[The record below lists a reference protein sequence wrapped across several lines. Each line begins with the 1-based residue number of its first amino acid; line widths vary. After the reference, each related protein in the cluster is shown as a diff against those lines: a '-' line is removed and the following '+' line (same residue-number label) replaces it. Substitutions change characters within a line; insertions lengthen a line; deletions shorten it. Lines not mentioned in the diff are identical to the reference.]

1 VRVTVV
7 RYDTVVCVRVR
18 AQPVMRRV
26 VHDGEGHV
34 IAVPRPRSAPS
45 SAAGDWR
52 WGPEQVPAAG
62 REDGQGSAAAAAG
75 GVSTVRYQ
83 ELYSRASRHL
93 VRVTAS
99 RVDAIAN
106 HTSAFGTF
114 VLTAASQLLLLL
126 PRDVLYSHRSFDDL
140 VVPREVPRGLVQTLT
155 K

>member
-1 VRVTVV
+1 MRVRVTVV

-34 IAVPRPRSAPS
+34 IAAPRPRSAPS

-114 VLTAASQLLLLL
+114 VLTAT
-126 PRDVLYSHRSFDDL
+126 SH
-140 VVPREVPRGLVQTLT
+140 
-155 K
+155 

>member
-1 VRVTVV
+1 MCVRVTVV
-7 RYDTVVCVRVR
+7 RYDTVVYVRVR

-34 IAVPRPRSAPS
+34 IAAPRPRSAPS

-52 WGPEQVPAAG
+52 WGPEQVPAAEPCPSS
-62 REDGQGSAAAAAG
+62 RPAAG

-114 VLTAASQLLLLL
+114 VLTAAS
-126 PRDVLYSHRSFDDL
+126 H
-140 VVPREVPRGLVQTLT
+140 
-155 K
+155 

>member
-1 VRVTVV
+1 MV
-7 RYDTVVCVRVR
+7 YVRVR

-34 IAVPRPRSAPS
+34 IAAPRPRSAPS

-114 VLTAASQLLLLL
+114 VLTAASQLAAAAAARCTLLASEL
-126 PRDVLYSHRSFDDL
+126 
-140 VVPREVPRGLVQTLT
+140 
-155 K
+155 